1 MSQST
6 VNNVSPEE
14 SKTMSRVT
22 VCEQAKA
29 EMKESLDRQTHG
41 KRLISDLSTPSSTSS
56 CHVHP
61 YKRPN
66 FNDSADNG
74 NVEELIYD
82 EFLENT
88 PQKPD
93 CFCNIRNDCKFL
105 SESGTKSPSSLEFID
120 SNFNM
125 ILLEALQS
133 VPVKSMINQMVNDLI
148 STQVKD
154 VKDELSKTQQE
165 NEILK
170 SRMEIMMNRQQ
181 NQEEIVLKLETQ
193 VLELKQKNDGYEERI
208 CFLQGILDSHI
219 KSIQLKTKLRI

>member
-1 MSQST
+1 
-6 VNNVSPEE
+6 
-14 SKTMSRVT
+14 
-22 VCEQAKA
+22 
-29 EMKESLDRQTHG
+29 MKESSDRQTHG

-56 CHVHP
+56 RHVHP
-61 YKRPN
+61 YKQPN

-74 NVEELIYD
+74 NVEELNYD

-88 PQKPD
+88 PQKTD

-105 SESGTKSPSSLEFID
+105 SESGTKSPSSLEFIH

-133 VPVKSMINQMVNDLI
+133 VPVKSMINQILNDLI

-219 KSIQLKTKLRI
+219 KSIHKIEDQIEDLTTMEYKLDP